1 MLETKQVSLQT
12 VKTMHSSYKHVFLI
26 RVEVSVDPDQMALS
40 EASSSGFTMFLKG
53 GKISVQL
60 AWVKV
65 CSQVTGFVK
74 CFLSIKMFFIE
85 I

>member
-40 EASSSGFTMFLKG
+40 EASSSGFTMFLKEEKSLFSWHG
-53 GKISVQL
+53 LRCV
-60 AWVKV
+60 VK
-65 CSQVTGFVK
+65 
-74 CFLSIKMFFIE
+74 
-85 I
+85 